1 MALRSTWSG
10 LTDDDILVL
19 GKFLLAVNALDV
31 AMENAIMRYWQIGD
45 RSRFREVFFERIA
58 TGDKKRLLQKSLD
71 DASHKDHFKAIDDA
85 IEKRNIIAH
94 RLPITEWVV
103 DDWDKGGEAL
113 DAWPV
118 ARIGPVSRQAKPT
131 SFDELSAAILNV
143 QASRTWVDSLYY
155 ESVAFRIEI
164 PKES

>member
-113 DAWPV
+113 DVGRWQESGRCHDKPSQP
-118 ARIGPVSRQAKPT
+118 RSMSCRQPSSTFRQAA
-131 SFDELSAAILNV
+131 LG
-143 QASRTWVDSLYY
+143 
-155 ESVAFRIEI
+155 
-164 PKES
+164 